1 MSMLG
6 VYIVLA
12 VGMIIAFMTL
22 AVEHYWKRKAK
33 QALVDKLQ
41 RFAGNHSWTYELVV
55 DIYPEVT
62 FACVIDNGCSKDK
75 LGG

>member
-22 AVEHYWKRKAK
+22 VAELYWKRKAK
-33 QALVDKLQ
+33 QALVDKLH
-41 RFAGNHSWTYELVV
+41 RFV
-55 DIYPEVT
+55 
-62 FACVIDNGCSKDK
+62 
-75 LGG
+75 